1 MLRPPARIGSLDF
14 PFYLVGL
21 TPRFEVLGSLGPNA
35 IRGAERPGSANLVI

>member
-1 MLRPPARIGSLDF
+1 MLRSPSRVGSFDF
-14 PFYLVGL
+14 PLYLVGL